1 MVIVIPKKEIM
12 FEQLRTIF
20 EWKDLIRNL
29 VLRNLRIRY
38 KGSTLGFLWT
48 MINPL
53 FMMGIYFLF
62 IKLLKIRIELPQLLI
77 AILVWQ
83 FFVMCLS
90 DSVNAITGYPS
101 LIKRTYSPKY
111 VFPLSMVLANLINL
125 LLSLIVF
132 IVFMIIYT
140 LTFHEPLQTGF
151 GLLLLPLVIII
162 QAMLVLG
169 LSNFFSCLN
178 VYFKD
183 IEHIMSI
190 ILLAW
195 FFISPIMYPLELV
208 AKKTETMGPWVLN
221 LYILNPMTSIVIFY
235 RYVFL
240 GLQPPDSIYFY
251 ISLLLSPLI
260 MIAGTI
266 FFLKKSPYF
275 ADEL

>member
-1 MVIVIPKKEIM
+1 MM
-12 FEQLRTIF
+12 LSQLRTIF

-53 FMMGIYFLF
+53 FMMGIYFVF
-62 IKLLKIRIELPQLLI
+62 IKLLKIPIDLPQLLI
-77 AILVWQ
+77 GILVWQ

-111 VFPLSMVLANLINL
+111 VFPLSMVLANLINF
-125 LLSLIVF
+125 LLSLLVF
-132 IVFMIIYT
+132 AVFLIIYT
-140 LTFHEPLQTGF
+140 LAFGVPLQTGF
-151 GLLLLPLVIII
+151 GLLLLPLIIVI
-162 QAMLVLG
+162 QLMLVLG

-195 FFISPIMYPLELV
+195 FFLSPIMYPLELV
-208 AKKTETMGPWVLN
+208 REKTMDMGPWVFN
-221 LYILNPMTSIVIFY
+221 LYILNPMASIVTCY

-240 GLQPPDSIYFY
+240 GIPLPVGPYFY

-266 FFLKKSPYF
+266 FFLKKEPYF

>member
-1 MVIVIPKKEIM
+1 
-12 FEQLRTIF
+12 
-20 EWKDLIRNL
+20 
-29 VLRNLRIRY
+29 
-38 KGSTLGFLWT
+38 

-53 FMMGIYFLF
+53 FMMGIYFIF
-62 IKLLKIRIELPQLLI
+62 IKLLKIDIGLPQLLVG
-77 AILVWQ
+77 ILVWQ

-111 VFPLSMVLANLINL
+111 VFPLSMVMANLINF

-132 IVFMIIYT
+132 AVFLVIYT
-140 LTFHEPLQTGF
+140 LASSTPILTGF
-151 GLLLLPLVIII
+151 GLVLLPVIILI
-162 QAMLVLG
+162 QVMLVLG
-169 LSNFFSCLN
+169 LSNFFACLN

-195 FFISPIMYPLELV
+195 FFLSPIMYTLDLV
-208 AKKTETMGPWVLN
+208 REKTAAMGPWVLN
-221 LYILNPMTSIVIFY
+221 LYILNPMASIVTCY

-240 GLQPPDSIYFY
+240 GIPIPAGPYFY

-260 MIAGTI
+260 LIVGTI
-266 FFLKKSPYF
+266 FFLKKEPYF

>member
-1 MVIVIPKKEIM
+1 M
-12 FEQLRTIF
+12 FKQLNNIG

-38 KGSTLGFLWT
+38 KGSTLGFFWT

-53 FMMGIYFLF
+53 FMMAIYFIF
-62 IKLLKIRIELPQLLI
+62 IKLLKIPIDLPQLLI
-77 AILVWQ
+77 GILVWQ

-111 VFPLSMVLANLINL
+111 VFPLSMVLANLVNF
-125 LLSLIVF
+125 LLSLVVLIVF
-132 IVFMIIYT
+132 LVIYT
-140 LTFHEPLQTGF
+140 IAFNYPLQIGA
-151 GLLLLPLVIII
+151 GLLFLPLIILL
-162 QAMLVLG
+162 QAALILG

-195 FFISPIMYPLELV
+195 FFLSPIMYPLDTVRE
-208 AKKTETMGPWVLN
+208 KTVTMGPWIFN
-221 LYILNPMTSIVIFY
+221 LYILNPMASIVTCY

-240 GLQPPDSIYFY
+240 NIPLPATPYFY
-251 ISLLLSPLI
+251 LSLLLSPLI
-260 MIAGTI
+260 LIGGTM
-266 FFLKKSPYF
+266 FFLKKEPYF

>member
-1 MVIVIPKKEIM
+1 MPIQ
-12 FEQLRTIF
+12 QLKNIRQ
-20 EWKDLIRNL
+20 WKDLIRNL

-38 KGSTLGFLWT
+38 KGSTLGFFWT
-48 MINPL
+48 MLNPL
-53 FMMGIYFLF
+53 FMMAIYFVF
-62 IKLLKIRIELPQLLI
+62 IKLLKIPIDLPQLLI
-77 AILVWQ
+77 GILVWQ

-111 VFPLSMVLANLINL
+111 VFPLSMVLANLVNF
-125 LLSLIVF
+125 LLSLIVLV
-132 IVFMIIYT
+132 VFLVIYAVAFSYPIRIT
-140 LTFHEPLQTGF
+140 P
-151 GLLLLPLVIII
+151 GLLLLPLIILL
-162 QAMLVLG
+162 QAALILG

-195 FFISPIMYPLELV
+195 FFLSPIMYTLDTVRE
-208 AKKTETMGPWVLN
+208 KTVEMGPWIFN
-221 LYILNPMTSIVIFY
+221 LYLMNPMASIVTCY

-240 GLQPPDSIYFY
+240 GIPIPSGPYFY
-251 ISLLLSPLI
+251 LSLLLSPLI
-260 MIAGTI
+260 MLAGTSI
-266 FFLKKSPYF
+266 FLKKEPYF

>member
-1 MVIVIPKKEIM
+1 M
-12 FEQLRTIF
+12 FKQLWTIY
-20 EWKDLIRNL
+20 EWKDLLRNL
-29 VLRNLRIRY
+29 ILRNLRIRY

-53 FMMGIYFLF
+53 FMMVIYFIF
-62 IKLLKIRIELPQLLI
+62 IKLLKIPIDLPQLLVG
-77 AILVWQ
+77 ILVWQ

-111 VFPLSMVLANLINL
+111 VFPLSMVLANLINF
-125 LLSLIVF
+125 LLSLIVLA
-132 IVFMIIYT
+132 VFLAVYT
-140 LTFHEPLQTGF
+140 ITLGTSLQTGYGIF
-151 GLLLLPLVIII
+151 LLPLIILI
-162 QAMLVLG
+162 QVMLVLG

-195 FFISPIMYPLELV
+195 FFLSPVMYTLDLV
-208 AKKTETMGPWVLN
+208 KEKTTDVGPWVFN
-221 LYILNPMTSIVIFY
+221 LYILNPMASLVTCY

-240 GLQPPDSIYFY
+240 GIPLPNTPYFY
-251 ISLLLSPLI
+251 LSLLLSPLI
-260 MIAGTI
+260 LILGTAI
-266 FFLKKSPYF
+266 FLKKEPYF
-275 ADEL
+275 TDEL

>member
-1 MVIVIPKKEIM
+1 M
-12 FEQLRTIF
+12 FDQSNSIWT
-20 EWKDLIRNL
+20 WKDLIRNL

-62 IKLLKIRIELPQLLI
+62 IKLLKIAIDLPQLLVG
-77 AILVWQ
+77 ILAWQ
-83 FFVMCLS
+83 FFTMCLS

-111 VFPLSMVLANLINL
+111 VFPLSMVLANLVNF
-125 LLSLIVF
+125 LLSLIVLV
-132 IVFMIIYT
+132 VFLAAYIIFFGGT
-140 LTFHEPLQTGF
+140 LHTGF
-151 GLLLLPLVIII
+151 GLLLLPLVVLF
-162 QAMLVLG
+162 QVMLILG
-169 LSNFFSCLN
+169 LANFFSCLN

-195 FFISPIMYPLELV
+195 FFLSPVMYTLAEVLK
-208 AKKTETMGPWVLN
+208 ATGPYGSWVLN
-221 LYILNPMTSIVIFY
+221 LYLLNPMASIITFY
-235 RYVFL
+235 RYAFL
-240 GLQPPDSIYFY
+240 GSPLPAAPGLYL
-251 ISLLLSPLI
+251 SLLLSPLI
-260 MIAGTI
+260 MIAGTA
-266 FFLKKSPYF
+266 FFIKKERFF

>member
-1 MVIVIPKKEIM
+1 MLKE
-12 FEQLRTIF
+12 LRTIF

-53 FMMGIYFLF
+53 FMMGIYFIF
-62 IKLLKIRIELPQLLI
+62 IKLLKLPIDLPQLLI
-77 AILVWQ
+77 GILVWQ

-111 VFPLSMVLANLINL
+111 VFPLSMVLANLINF
-125 LLSLIVF
+125 LLSLLVLAVF
-132 IVFMIIYT
+132 LIIYT
-140 LTFHEPLQTGF
+140 LAFGYPLQTGF
-151 GLLLLPLVIII
+151 GLLLLPLIILI
-162 QAMLVLG
+162 QLMLVLG

-195 FFISPIMYPLELV
+195 FFLSPIMYTLDLV
-208 AKKTETMGPWVLN
+208 KEKTMNIGPWVLN
-221 LYILNPMTSIVIFY
+221 LYILNPMASIVTFY

-240 GLQPPDSIYFY
+240 GIPLPVGPYFY

-266 FFLKKSPYF
+266 FFLKKDSYF